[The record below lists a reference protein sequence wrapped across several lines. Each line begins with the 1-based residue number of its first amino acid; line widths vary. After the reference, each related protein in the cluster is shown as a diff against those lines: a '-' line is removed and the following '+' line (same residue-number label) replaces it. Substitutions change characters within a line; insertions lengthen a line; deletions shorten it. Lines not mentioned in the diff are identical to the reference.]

1 MIIHGI
7 SLEEVKAL
15 SDTQW
20 GALDHKTREEYE
32 LILSYENI
40 LPSDF
45 VDTKTNSGGWES
57 DFIVE
62 YTCT

>member
-20 GALDHKTREEYE
+20 QALDQKTREEYE
-32 LILSYENI
+32 LILSYENL
-40 LPSDF
+40 LPNDF
-45 VDTKTNSGGWES
+45 VDTKTSTGGWES

-62 YTCT
+62 FVYT